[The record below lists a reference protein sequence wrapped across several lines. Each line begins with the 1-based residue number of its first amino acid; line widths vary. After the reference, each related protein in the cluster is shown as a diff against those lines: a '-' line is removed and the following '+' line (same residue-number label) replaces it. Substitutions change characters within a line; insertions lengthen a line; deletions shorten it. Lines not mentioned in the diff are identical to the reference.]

1 MPDYISPIIAVI
13 VFAFTAKQYLD
24 VRRRE
29 LEESQT
35 THYHKLIR
43 QLLVDDIAGGPFIDL
58 QISAV
63 YELSLMP
70 ARYNASSAII
80 LKRLRSRLNG
90 IAGRDDLVASIDD
103 ALGKLAEKTAP
114 RPSKHRHRL
123 LSVDLAVALGLGSGC
138 AVAAIQAAQDYFSIT
153 PVWML
158 ATTLSL
164 TAAFLLCAH
173 WFAFRIQALR
183 PGSGSD
189 SP

>member
-13 VFAFTAKQYLD
+13 IFAFTAKQYLD

-35 THYHKLIR
+35 AHYHKLIR

-70 ARYNASSAII
+70 ARYNASSTII
-80 LKRLRSRLNG
+80 LRRLRSRLNG
-90 IAGRDDLVASIDD
+90 LAGHDDLAASIDD
-103 ALGKLAEKTAP
+103 ALGELPKKAAP
-114 RPSKHRHRL
+114 RRSKHRQRL
-123 LSVDLAVALGLGSGC
+123 LSIDLAVALGLGSGC
-138 AVAAIQAAQDYFSIT
+138 AVAAIQAAKDYFSIS

-158 ATTLSL
+158 VTTLSL
-164 TAAFLLCAH
+164 TAAFLLVAH
-173 WFAFRIQALR
+173 WFAFRLEIAQGTA
-183 PGSGSD
+183 GSGQA
-189 SP
+189 